1 MSSASSDLTPSR
13 IIDAGGPLSWRLL
26 HETVTARQRDLIVEA
41 RSPKEG
47 P

>member
-13 IIDAGGPLSWRLL
+13 IIDAGGPLSWRSLYDS
-26 HETVTARQRDLIVEA
+26 VTARLRDLIVEA

-47 P
+47 S

>member
-1 MSSASSDLTPSR
+1 MSSASSNLTPSR
-13 IIDAGGPLSWRLL
+13 IIDTGGPLSWRSLL
-26 HETVTARQRDLIVEA
+26 ETVTARPRDGIDEA